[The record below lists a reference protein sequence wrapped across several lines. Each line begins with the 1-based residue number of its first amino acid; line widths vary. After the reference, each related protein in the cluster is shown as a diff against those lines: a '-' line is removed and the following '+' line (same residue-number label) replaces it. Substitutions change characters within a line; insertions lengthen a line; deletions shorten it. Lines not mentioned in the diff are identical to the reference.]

1 MSGSRVFAISGLALA
16 VFGAVGAIVVRLAT
30 HAPFLPV
37 TFGFGQTAMV
47 SFIAMGLSWATIGA
61 FLVIRRPDNAVGA
74 VMVVAG
80 AGYALS
86 MFFLALAFAFAAGG
100 TAQGLRL
107 AELAGWTTVLCTQFG
122 AGAFVVGFIFP
133 TGRAQSPRWATY
145 VRLSWP
151 FLILFSAALLLQP
164 GSLHLFPTLQNPF
177 GVGPDLRGGPAV
189 SPLIGVFSALLAPSL
204 IFSLAS
210 RYRTAGHTERQQLKW
225 FGLALVF
232 ALTGVGFSA
241 VWALIANRPPNE
253 VGLTVFGFAG
263 AGVPV
268 AIAIAI
274 LRHHLYD
281 IDRIV
286 SRTIAYAIVSAILGI
301 VVGGVIVLLSTALA
315 AYTEGQTIA
324 VAASTLIAFAAF
336 QPVLRRVR
344 AEVDRRFDRARYD
357 SERTVA
363 EFADRL
369 RDQIDLADLSSDLD
383 ATIHEA
389 IAPRSFGIWLRD
401 TRA

>member
-1 MSGSRVFAISGLALA
+1 MTGSRAFAIVGLALA
-16 VFGAVGAIVVRLAT
+16 IFGAVGATMVRVAT
-30 HAPFLPV
+30 QAPFLPV
-37 TFGFGQTAMV
+37 TFGFGQTAMA
-47 SFIAMGLSWATIGA
+47 SFMLLGLSWASIGA

-74 VMVVAG
+74 VMVIAG

-86 MFFLALAFAFAAGG
+86 MLFLALTFAFAAEG
-100 TAQGLRL
+100 TAEGLRL
-107 AELAGWTTVLCTQFG
+107 AELAAWTTVLCTQFG
-122 AGAFVVGFIFP
+122 AAAFVVGFLFP
-133 TGRAQSPRWATY
+133 TGRAQSPRWAAI

-151 FLILFSAALLLQP
+151 FLMVFSVALLLQP

-177 GVGPDLRGGPAV
+177 GVGPDLRGGTSV
-189 SPLIGVFSALLAPSL
+189 SPLIGLFSALLAPSL
-204 IFSLAS
+204 VLSLAH
-210 RYRTAGHTERQQLKW
+210 RFQMAGRTERQQLKW
-225 FGLALVF
+225 FGLALVI
-232 ALTGVGFSA
+232 ALAGVGFSA
-241 VWALIANRPPNE
+241 VWALVANRPPNE
-253 VGLTVFGFAG
+253 VGLTVYGFAA

-286 SRTIAYAIVSAILGI
+286 SRTIAYALVSAILGI

-315 AYTEGQTIA
+315 AYTEGHTIA

-357 SERTVA
+357 AERTVA
-363 EFADRL
+363 QFADRL

-383 ATIHEA
+383 ATIHKA

-401 TRA
+401 VER

>member
-1 MSGSRVFAISGLALA
+1 MSGSRAFALGGLAVA
-16 VFGAVGAIVVRLAT
+16 IFGAVGAIIVRVAT
-30 HAPFLPV
+30 QAPFLPV
-37 TFGFGQTAMV
+37 TFGFGQTAMI
-47 SFIAMGLSWATIGA
+47 SFIVLGLSWASTGA
-61 FLVIRRPDNAVGA
+61 FLVIRRPDNTVGA
-74 VMVVAG
+74 VMVIAG

-86 MFFLALAFAFAAGG
+86 MLFLALTFAFAAEG
-100 TAQGLRL
+100 TAEALRL
-107 AELAGWTTVLCTQFG
+107 AELAAWTTVLCTQFG
-122 AGAFVVGFIFP
+122 AAAFVVGFLFP
-133 TGRAQSPRWATY
+133 TGRAQSPRWAAI

-151 FLILFSAALLLQP
+151 FLMVFSVALLLQP

-177 GVGPDLRGGPAV
+177 GVGPDLRGGTSV
-189 SPLIGVFSALLAPSL
+189 SPLIGLFSALLAPSL
-204 IFSLAS
+204 VLSLAH
-210 RYRTAGHTERQQLKW
+210 RFRMAGRTERQQLKW
-225 FGLALVF
+225 FGLALVI
-232 ALTGVGFSA
+232 ALAGVGFSA
-241 VWALIANRPPNE
+241 VWALVANRPPNE
-253 VGLTVFGFAG
+253 VGLTVYGFAG

-286 SRTIAYAIVSAILGI
+286 SRTIAYAIVSAILGL

-315 AYTEGQTIA
+315 SYTQGQTIA

-357 SERTVA
+357 AERTVA

-383 ATIHEA
+383 NTIHEA
-389 IAPRSFGIWLRD
+389 IAPRSFAIWLRD
-401 TRA
+401 SQG